1 VKVSGKLLLILGV
14 VAAVPL
20 AIAAVTSHATYEAE
34 LERNVRELH
43 ARTAEYGARSA
54 TTTLDAVERTTQGL
68 AQTIPW
74 SALTGEELHGALILV
89 NEQFVDTAAV
99 TLYDANG
106 HELATTIGDVL
117 AGHPRVAPAELRAVS
132 ASTRARGSL
141 FSLHV
146 PVAGRDGASWSL
158 VVVYALRGLC
168 SELAASAPAHVA
180 VRVVDASGSILCGKP
195 SLAGSL
201 LTATAQGPRGWRV
214 IAEQSRDVAF
224 AALSRLRL
232 ASVFWIAV
240 ALCAAIVAGLVLSR
254 TIRKPLRSLSSAA
267 GALATGKLGERVDV
281 TGDDEFAA
289 VARAFNHMSDEIQQ
303 WTRQLEQRVA
313 ARTAE
318 LKDAQDQLLQS
329 RKLGAVA
336 ALGAGIAHEISN
348 PLSGVL
354 GMAQLLLARK
364 DKLDERSLRNVAS
377 IEREALRIREIVE
390 RMSKLAQ
397 DATVDAVRVDLGHV
411 VDAVA
416 AANAS
421 RLATAGI
428 ALERTVPKGLP
439 QVLGNPAQLEHVL
452 SQLVDNSIR
461 AMPKG
466 GRLDLRVRSVEGEL
480 IALDVADTGKGI
492 PPELIDKVFE
502 PFYTTKENWQG
513 LGLGLAV
520 AHRIVEAHRGR
531 IRASSQVGVGT
542 TMTLLFP
549 TAVQGAHLQ

>member
-1 VKVSGKLLLILGV
+1 MKVAAKLLLMLGV

-20 AIAAVTSHATYEAE
+20 AISAVTSYATYEAE
-34 LERNVRELH
+34 LDRNVRELH

-54 TTTLDAVERTTQGL
+54 RTTLDAVQRTTQGL

-74 SALTGEELHGALILV
+74 GALGTEELRGALILV
-89 NEQFVDTAAV
+89 HEQFDDTAAV
-99 TLYDANG
+99 SLYDATG
-106 HELATTIGDVL
+106 HELSTTIGEAI
-117 AGHPRVAPAELRAVS
+117 AGHPVLPAAELRAIS
-132 ASTRARGSL
+132 AATTPRGQL
-141 FSLHV
+141 LPLRLEV
-146 PVAGRDGASWSL
+146 TGRDGASWTL
-158 VVVYALRGLC
+158 AVVYTLRGVC
-168 SELAASAPAHVA
+168 ADLAASAPAHVH
-180 VRVVDASGSILCGKP
+180 VRVVDAAGSIVCGARAM
-195 SLAGSL
+195 AGSL
-201 LTATAQGPRGWRV
+201 LTASAEGPYGWRV
-214 IAEQSRDVAF
+214 ISEQSRDVAF
-224 AALSRLRL
+224 ASLSRLRL
-232 ASVFWIAV
+232 ASAFWIAV
-240 ALCAAIVAGLVLSR
+240 ALCAAIAAGIVLSR
-254 TIRKPLRSLSSAA
+254 SIRKPLRELSRAA
-267 GALATGKLGERVDV
+267 GALATGKLGERVEARA
-281 TGDDEFAA
+281 DDEFAA

-303 WTRQLEQRVA
+303 WTSELEHRVE
-313 ARTAE
+313 ARTTE
-318 LKDAQDQLLQS
+318 LKEAQDQLLQS

-354 GMAQLLLARK
+354 GMAQVLLARK
-364 DKLDERSLRNVAS
+364 DKLDERTLRNIAT

-397 DATVDAVRVDLGHV
+397 DATHDATRVDLAHV
-411 VDAVA
+411 VNAVA

-421 RLATAGI
+421 RLESAGI
-428 ALERTVPKGLP
+428 ALERVAPKGLP

-461 AMPKG
+461 AMPNG

-480 IALDVADTGKGI
+480 VAVDVADTGKGI
-492 PPELIDKVFE
+492 PADLIDKVFE

-549 TAVQGAHLQ
+549 TAAQGAHLQ